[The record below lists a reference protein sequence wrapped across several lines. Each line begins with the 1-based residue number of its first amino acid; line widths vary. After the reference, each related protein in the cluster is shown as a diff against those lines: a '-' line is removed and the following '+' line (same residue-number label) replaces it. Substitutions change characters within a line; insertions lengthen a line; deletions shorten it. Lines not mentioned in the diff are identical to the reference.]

1 MTTRPGVHTFLPLPA
16 RSLQTPQPA
25 YHQPTLIS
33 TYSHLP
39 DRSMIHDD
47 TSMAYYRPA
56 PIGADLN
63 TGFERK
69 IERDEDVDEHLDG
82 LCEALRNVWE
92 GGGRGER
99 RGGVVTWRGMI
110 TRWVNLSRTHISC
123 SYTLSDGIYSDQKQR
138 GCGVEDTLT
147 PES

>member
-1 MTTRPGVHTFLPLPA
+1 MSSSRGVHTFLPLPA
-16 RSLQTPQPA
+16 RSLQKAPPR

-39 DRSMIHDD
+39 DRSIVHDD
-47 TSMAYYRPA
+47 TSMAYYRQA

-82 LCEALRNVWE
+82 LCESLKKVWE
-92 GGGRGER
+92 EGGKGER
-99 RGGVVTWRGMI
+99 RGGVITWRGMI
-110 TRWVNLSRTHISC
+110 TRWVTQAHCRFMSTWTDHCCKPNRDSSRIDP
-123 SYTLSDGIYSDQKQR
+123 LRQ
-138 GCGVEDTLT
+138 
-147 PES
+147 P